1 MVLRFVAFRLTVRP
15 VYNII
20 FARGPIGGLLNER
33 LESVMRLL
41 QEKLKARL
49 VELLHED
56 FMLQAEDVQFSIP
69 PDRKFGDLSTTIPF
83 VLAKRLKEKPF
94 VVGKRIIDVIDGE
107 FDMFD
112 SIQLAGGG
120 FLNFTFTKEFLFPYL
135 MENRDRKRQ
144 IHAEKVIVE
153 HTSINP
159 NKSAHIGHLRNS
171 CLGDALVGC
180 LRYLGHPVEVQNYI
194 DDTGIQVADV
204 VWAVLY
210 LEEKSVRDLE
220 GIDNLASYLWEL
232 YSRASRMFAEDPL
245 LAEERKEVHR
255 KIEDKVEPEYA
266 ISDFVSRQVL
276 RDHVRVMDLIGIR
289 YDLMV
294 RERDIIEL
302 DYFRKAEE
310 IMKRDGVM
318 YLSQE
323 PEKDGCWVIKY
334 DRENIEKVIIRS
346 NGTVTYIGKD
356 IAYTFWKV
364 GLFANDFYFQEFH
377 EYADGHKV
385 FMTDFQSG
393 DRGLAFGNAHTVYNV
408 IDTRQSY
415 LQNIISQV
423 LESMGGDGPKR
434 RFIHFSYEMVALTPR
449 CVKELGLPLAP
460 EDENKAYVE
469 VSGRKGIAVKADDL
483 IDILTEKSSEEVR
496 VRNPEMPDAKVA
508 KIARDIAIGAL
519 RYFMIKFTSTSVI
532 AFDFKEALAFE
543 GDTGPYL
550 QYALV
555 RINSILRRMREQ
567 DDVADVSLADL
578 DLAILPEDSKELA
591 VTYELLLHL
600 SLIDIQVELA
610 LQNSELS
617 TIANYTYSLCQKFNH
632 YYHLFPI
639 IAEKDP
645 LLKKLRVGAV
655 LLVKD
660 RLEKLFAIMG
670 IPVPEKM

>member
-1 MVLRFVAFRLTVRP
+1 
-15 VYNII
+15 
-20 FARGPIGGLLNER
+20 
-33 LESVMRLL
+33 MRVL
-41 QEKLKARL
+41 QENLRNRL
-49 VELLHED
+49 VELLQED
-56 FMLQAEDVQFSIP
+56 FQLQAGDVQFSIP

-83 VLAKRLKEKPF
+83 VLAKRLKDKPF
-94 VVGKRIIDVIDGE
+94 LIGKRIIEAIEGS
-107 FDMFD
+107 FDMFEN
-112 SIQLAGGG
+112 IQLAGGG
-120 FLNFTFTKEFLFPYL
+120 FLNFTFKKNFLFPYL
-135 MENRDRKRQ
+135 MENRQRKLLAPQ
-144 IHAEKVIVE
+144 DKVIVE

-171 CLGDALVGC
+171 CLGDTLVGS

-204 VWAVLY
+204 VWGILY
-210 LEEKSVRDLE
+210 LEKKTIQDLDKV
-220 GIDNLASYLWEL
+220 DNLASYLWGL
-232 YSRASRMFAEDPL
+232 YSRASKMFSDDPQ
-245 LAEERKEVHR
+245 LADERKEVHR
-255 KIEDKVEPEYA
+255 KIEDKIEPEYTV
-266 ISDFVSRQVL
+266 SDYVSRQVL
-276 RDHVRVMDLIGIR
+276 HDHVRVMDMLGIR

-302 DYFRKAEE
+302 DYFKKAEE

-318 YLSQE
+318 YLSQD
-323 PEKDGCWVIKY
+323 PEKEGCWVIKY

-364 GLFANDFYFQEFH
+364 GLFDNDFYYQEFH
-377 EYADGHKV
+377 RYDDGHEV
-385 FMTDFQSG
+385 YMTDFQSG
-393 DRGLAFGNAHTVYNV
+393 DRGMEYGNASTVYNV

-423 LESMGGDGPKR
+423 LESMGNDGPKR

-483 IDILTEKSSEEVR
+483 IEILTEKSSEEVK
-496 VRNPEMPDAKVA
+496 VRNPDMPEERIME
-508 KIARDIAIGAL
+508 IARKIAIGAV
-519 RYFMIKFTSTSVI
+519 RYFMIKFSSTSVI

-555 RINSILRRMREQ
+555 RINSILRRMQEQ
-567 DDVADVSLADL
+567 GDSVEVSGSDL
-578 DLAILPEDSKELA
+578 DLTVLPTDSKELA
-591 VTYELLLHL
+591 VTYDLLLHL
-600 SLIDIQVELA
+600 SLIDVQVELA

-639 IAEKDP
+639 ISEKDQV
-645 LLKKLRVGAV
+645 LKKLRIGTMM
-655 LLVKD
+655 LVKD
-660 RLEKLFAIMG
+660 RLEKLFGIMG

>member
-1 MVLRFVAFRLTVRP
+1 
-15 VYNII
+15 
-20 FARGPIGGLLNER
+20 
-33 LESVMRLL
+33 MRVL
-41 QEKLKARL
+41 QEDLRERL
-49 VELLHED
+49 VELLQEG

-83 VLAKRLKEKPF
+83 VLAKRLKDKPF
-94 VVGKRIIDVIDGE
+94 LIGKRIIEAIEGE
-107 FDMFD
+107 FDLFE

-120 FLNFTFTKEFLFPYL
+120 FLNFTFKKNFLFPYL
-135 MENRDRKRQ
+135 MENRDRKLQ
-144 IHAEKVIVE
+144 APPDKVIVE

-171 CLGDALVGC
+171 CLGDTLVGS

-204 VWAVLY
+204 VWAILY
-210 LEEKSVRDLE
+210 LEKKSIRDLDQV
-220 GIDNLASYLWEL
+220 DNLASYLWEL
-232 YSRASRMFAEDPL
+232 YSRASKMFADDPQ

-255 KIEDKVEPEYA
+255 KIEDKIDPEYTM
-266 ISDFVSRQVL
+266 SDYVSRQVL
-276 RDHVRVMDLIGIR
+276 HDHVRVMDLIGIR

-302 DYFRKAEE
+302 DYFKKAEE
-310 IMKRDGVM
+310 VMKRDGVM
-318 YLSQE
+318 YLSQD
-323 PEKDGCWVIKY
+323 PEKEGCWVIKY
-334 DRENIEKVIIRS
+334 DRENIEKVVIRS

-364 GLFANDFYFQEFH
+364 GLFANDFYYQEFH
-377 EYADGHKV
+377 QYEDGHKV
-385 FMTDFQSG
+385 FMTDFQAG
-393 DRGLAFGNAHTVYNV
+393 DHGMAYGDAATVYNV

-423 LESMGGDGPKR
+423 LESMGKHGSKR

-460 EDENKAYVE
+460 EDEKKAYVE

-483 IDILTEKSSEEVR
+483 IDILTEKSSEEVK
-496 VRNPEMPDAKVA
+496 VRNPQMPEEQIKQ
-508 KIARDIAIGAL
+508 IARKIAIGAV
-519 RYFMIKFTSTSVI
+519 RYFMIKFSSTSVI

-555 RINSILRRMREQ
+555 RINSILRRMEEQ
-567 DDVADVSLADL
+567 GVPVDVTGADL
-578 DLAILPEDSKELA
+578 DLTVLPPDGKELS
-591 VTYELLLHL
+591 VTYELLLQL
-600 SLIDIQVELA
+600 SLIDVQVELA

-639 IAEKDP
+639 LSEKDP
-645 LLKKLRVGAV
+645 ALKKLRIGTV

-660 RLEKLFAIMG
+660 RLLKLFNIMG

>member
-1 MVLRFVAFRLTVRP
+1 
-15 VYNII
+15 
-20 FARGPIGGLLNER
+20 
-33 LESVMRLL
+33 MRVL
-41 QEKLKARL
+41 QEDLRKRL
-49 VELLHED
+49 VELLQDD
-56 FMLQAEDVQFSIP
+56 FKLQAEDIQFSIP

-83 VLAKRLKEKPF
+83 VLARRLKDKPF
-94 VVGKRIIDVIDGE
+94 LIGKRIVEALEGS
-107 FDMFD
+107 FDMFAG
-112 SIQLAGGG
+112 IQLAGGG
-120 FLNFTFTKEFLFPYL
+120 FLNFTFKKDFLFPYL
-135 MENRDRKRQ
+135 MERRHRKLQ
-144 IHAEKVIVE
+144 ASADKVIVE

-171 CLGDALVGC
+171 CLGDTLVGS
-180 LRYLGHPVEVQNYI
+180 LRYLGYPVEVQNYI

-204 VWAVLY
+204 VWALLY
-210 LEEKSVRDLE
+210 LEKKSIQDLE
-220 GIDNLASYLWEL
+220 GVDNLASYLWGL
-232 YSRASRMFAEDPL
+232 YSRASRMFADDPK

-255 KIEDKVEPEYA
+255 KIEDKVDPEYTVC
-266 ISDFVSRQVL
+266 DYVSRQVL
-276 RDHVRVMDLIGIR
+276 RDHVRVMDQIGIR

-302 DYFRKAEE
+302 DYFKKAEA

-318 YLSQE
+318 YLSE
-323 PEKDGCWVIKY
+323 DPEKEGCWVIKY

-364 GLFANDFYFQEFH
+364 GLFANDFYYREFH
-377 EYADGHKV
+377 EYADGHRV

-393 DRGLAFGNAHTVYNV
+393 DRGMDFGDAHTVYNV

-423 LESMGGDGPKR
+423 LESMGNDGPKR

-460 EDENKAYVE
+460 EDENKTYVE

-483 IDILTEKSSEEVR
+483 IDILTEKSSAEVR
-496 VRNPEMPDAKVA
+496 VRNPEMEPERIER
-508 KIARDIAIGAL
+508 IAREIAIGAL
-519 RYFMIKFTSTSVI
+519 RYFMIKFSSTSVI
-532 AFDFKEALAFE
+532 AFDFKDALAFE

-567 DDVADVSLADL
+567 GIAVDVSGDDL
-578 DLAILPEDSKELA
+578 DLSMLPADGKELS
-591 VTYELLLHL
+591 VTYELLLQL
-600 SLIDIQVELA
+600 SLIDVQVELA

-617 TIANYTYSLCQKFNH
+617 TIANYTYSVCQKFNH

-645 LLKKLRVGAV
+645 ALKKLRIGMI

-660 RLEKLFAIMG
+660 RLEKLLGVMG
-670 IPVPEKM
+670 IPVPAKM